1 MKPGTSV
8 GLIVGIVAMM
18 ASSGC
23 SDRNVEAIA
32 IDDHVFEVP
41 RVHLIEERIPWLPQ
55 SDEKGL
61 MFYVVPDAPVGER
74 IIVLIESRDVTCRY
88 ADTASEQLAR
98 ECASESSQD
107 DASSFTWENVKKI
120 NPDGDPTQWL
130 YVSEGADGTP
140 VTIASCILRV
150 EGKDGSCLVLG
161 SYDDLVYSF
170 YIRDKE
176 VARIPQIKRT
186 VSELLSAWD
195 NQKRAG

>member
-1 MKPGTSV
+1 
-8 GLIVGIVAMM
+8 MM

-41 RVHLIEERIPWLPQ
+41 REHLIEERIPWLPQ
-55 SDEKGL
+55 SKEKGL
-61 MFYVVPDAPVGER
+61 MFYVAPDAPVGER
-74 IIVLIESRDVTCRY
+74 IITLIESRNVTCRY

-98 ECASESSQD
+98 QCADESD
-107 DASSFTWENVKKI
+107 EIETELINWESVQKI
-120 NPDGDPTQWL
+120 NSKGDPTQWS
-130 YVSEGADGTP
+130 YVLEGADGTP
-140 VTIASCILRV
+140 VTIASCILRA

-170 YIRDKE
+170 YVRDKE